1 MTKRSSFVI
10 PPVLADVAVIVDIL
24 DRSPRM
30 VDAKRAP
37 PPTRA
42 GPAFRASHQGNI
54 GVKPRP
60 IRLLAFLTGKLRPRA
75 GSSRA
80 ANPYCAAQTNGI
92 NPLRRRHIV
101 RLHAAARQ
109 RTIRGKENSFG
120 GVKSRPRVCETLVQS
135 KMIAAATTHLVI
147 ADDHPLFRDALRQA
161 VASVLPAAK
170 IDEAGSF
177 QDLTSLLEQDS
188 DLDLILLDLAMPGI
202 SGFSG
207 LIYLRAQY
215 PAIPVVIVSA
225 TDDVGTVRRSLDF
238 GASGFIPKRFGV
250 ETLRDAIVKVMDG
263 EVWIP
268 PDTDLSAAADP
279 EMARLRDRLVT
290 LTPQQVRVLMM
301 LSEGLLNKQIAYELG
316 VSEATIKAHVSAI
329 LQKLGVESRT
339 QAVIAAAK
347 IAGNQWRQGE
357 TSPN

>member
-1 MTKRSSFVI
+1 MT
-10 PPVLADVAVIVDIL
+10 AV
-24 DRSPRM
+24 
-30 VDAKRAP
+30 
-37 PPTRA
+37 
-42 GPAFRASHQGNI
+42 
-54 GVKPRP
+54 
-60 IRLLAFLTGKLRPRA
+60 
-75 GSSRA
+75 
-80 ANPYCAAQTNGI
+80 TN
-92 NPLRRRHIV
+92 
-101 RLHAAARQ
+101 
-109 RTIRGKENSFG
+109 
-120 GVKSRPRVCETLVQS
+120 
-135 KMIAAATTHLVI
+135 THLVI

-161 VASVLPAAK
+161 VASVVASAK

-177 QDLTSLLEQDS
+177 QDLTALLGQDS
-188 DLDLILLDLAMPGI
+188 DVDMVLLDLSMPGI

-225 TDDVGTVRRSLDF
+225 SDDVVTIRSSLEF

-250 ETLRDAIVKVMDG
+250 ETLREAIGKVMAG
-263 EVWIP
+263 EVWVP
-268 PDTDLSAAADP
+268 PDIDLSAAADP
-279 EMARLRDRLVT
+279 EMTRLRDRLVT

-347 IAGNQWRQGE
+347 ISGNQWRPSQPPPSAG
-357 TSPN
+357 